1 MPPGRISNKTGKH
14 PMPKAKAKPIG
25 TTPRAPQHMKPCAL
39 MPSVADLGRH
49 LAAQWSAHDLFDEAE
64 GHKEASASTVRKATV
79 GKANAWASILALGD
93 LIMAGPV
100 ETPADAL
107 VVALQGYCVADMEV
121 NSAGGEASGLLTELR
136 QMRHAFAGIAM
147 ALGRAGAGDLRALTG
162 GADIDLM
169 TLHAGAGGAV

>member
-1 MPPGRISNKTGKH
+1 
-14 PMPKAKAKPIG
+14 MPKAPDH
-25 TTPRAPQHMKPCAL
+25 TTKTPAAPPQRARLCAPML
-39 MPSVADLGRH
+39 PLADLGQH
-49 LAAQWSAHDLFDEAE
+49 LAAQWRAYDLFDEAE
-64 GHKEASASTVRKATV
+64 GHKEASVSTVRKAAI

-121 NSAGGEASGLLTELR
+121 NSAAGETSGILTELR

-147 ALGRAGAGDLRALTG
+147 ALGKAGAGDLQALTG
-162 GADIDLM
+162 GANINLM